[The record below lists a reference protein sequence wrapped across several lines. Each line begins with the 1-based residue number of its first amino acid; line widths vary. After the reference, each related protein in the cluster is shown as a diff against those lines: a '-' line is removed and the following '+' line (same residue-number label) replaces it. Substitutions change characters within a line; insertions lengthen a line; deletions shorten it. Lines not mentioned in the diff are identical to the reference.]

1 MRIIASLT
9 FISFFFSTLIYSQN
23 SNVNLN
29 TFVKSSFE
37 TFQSGEW
44 IKFRIHYGIF
54 NASYATINL
63 KDTIINNEQVF
74 KSTAIGRTT
83 GIARLF
89 FKVDDVYESIFRK
102 ELVKPI
108 KSRRNINEGGYTKNI
123 EIDYDYQNN
132 QAIVYDIKNNTI
144 EYIPIEENVQDII
157 STFYFLRNHFDVKKL
172 KQNEIIKITMFF
184 DAENYEFKMK
194 FIGYENVKTKFG
206 VVNCI
211 KFEPFIQSGRVF
223 SESGD
228 LYLWVSNDK
237 NKIPIKIEAD
247 LRIGS
252 IEADIDGFRGLKY
265 PFEIKI
271 ND

>member
-37 TFQSGEW
+37 TIQTGER
-44 IKFRIHYGIF
+44 IKFRIQYGIF

-102 ELVKPI
+102 GLVKPI

-123 EIDYDYQNN
+123 EIDYDYRNN
-132 QAIVYDIKNNTI
+132 QAIVNDIKN
-144 EYIPIEENVQDII
+144 
-157 STFYFLRNHFDVKKL
+157 KK
-172 KQNEIIKITMFF
+172 NFFMFR
-184 DAENYEFKMK
+184 FK
-194 FIGYENVKTKFG
+194 Y
-206 VVNCI
+206 
-211 KFEPFIQSGRVF
+211 
-223 SESGD
+223 
-228 LYLWVSNDK
+228 
-237 NKIPIKIEAD
+237 
-247 LRIGS
+247 
-252 IEADIDGFRGLKY
+252 
-265 PFEIKI
+265 
-271 ND
+271 